1 MWTFFLLSSNKAK
14 KRCVLIKQQ
23 HRSRIFF
30 VNRKTKIRL
39 IKITLEGFFLHAIFG
54 EKKVVFPDGLL
65 NHYFYHNK
73 TKNIKKFFSSNKF
86 LLMLL
91 IFFVV
96 VFGIKTNYLSNLTW
110 SSTWLNSYPVFPTI
124 CCILKMKENWVI
136 LTLLKFKFG

>member
-30 VNRKTKIRL
+30 VNSRKTKIRL
-39 IKITLEGFFLHAIFG
+39 IKITLEDFFFYMRFS
-54 EKKVVFPDGLL
+54 EKKKLFFPDGLL

-96 VFGIKTNYLSNLTW
+96 VFGIKTNYLSNLAW
-110 SSTWLNSYPVFPTI
+110 FSTWLNHNQCYQLFSAFWKWKKI
-124 CCILKMKENWVI
+124 ELQ
-136 LTLLKFKFG
+136 